1 MTMVMKQNIQIRMHS
16 SATTVL
22 NPAKKEFLE
31 LTHLS
36 SGETR
41 ERLNKPIEAGR
52 PLANNL

>member
-1 MTMVMKQNIQIRMHS
+1 MVMKQNIQIRMHS